1 MKTITI
7 NSHFKKVTDKSSAKY
22 GEKRDNLEWT
32 FDGLEASDISEM
44 SQDELA
50 KVAVLVNDRLESF
63 GKQLLLKNTSD
74 WTYTPEYHVSI
85 SACYNDITA
94 ETTRKRTVTKE
105 TLAKC
110 GEFYASYAH
119 LIGKSDAAANA
130 GNTVIAQ
137 KLRPIAGKPDALGKL
152 ASNIVELIEAASD
165 DANNNIKLAE
175 DLETNAT
182 CLEWIVAECE
192 KLASEN
198 VNIADAL

>member
-1 MKTITI
+1 MKTINVT
-7 NSHFKKVTDKSSAKY
+7 SHFKKVTDKSSAKY
-22 GEKRDNLEWT
+22 GEKRPNLEWA
-32 FDGLEASDISEM
+32 FDGLDSLELKNMSDAQLE
-44 SQDELA
+44 Q
-50 KVAVLVNDRLESF
+50 VATLVNDRLEQF
-63 GKQLLLKNTSD
+63 GKSLLLKNGNDWNYSPASD
-74 WTYTPEYHVSI
+74 VSI
-85 SACYNDITA
+85 DNCYKDITS

-152 ASNIVELIEAASD
+152 AENIVELIEAVSLAGND
-165 DANNNIKLAE
+165 NIKAAE
-175 DLETNAT
+175 DLDTNAT
-182 CLEWIVAECE
+182 CLEWIVNECE
-192 KLASEN
+192 KLAQEN